1 VCPRALAAAWAGSLG
16 RMSDADDRKQAGS
29 KRPRRTSPSATAQD
43 GEGDP
48 VAEEP
53 QEPRPCMPCHGTGKV
68 ISSLD
73 GHARKV
79 TCPWCRGGGERLT
92 GVDAQE
98 FQQEQAAS
106 KRR

>member
-1 VCPRALAAAWAGSLG
+1 
-16 RMSDADDRKQAGS
+16 MSDADNRKRATA
-29 KRPRRTSPSATAQD
+29 KRPRRGSSPAGDDD

-48 VAEEP
+48 VAEESH
-53 QEPRPCMPCHGTGKV
+53 EPRPCVPCHGTGKV
-68 ISSLD
+68 ISNLD

-98 FQQEQAAS
+98 FEQEQAAL

>member
-1 VCPRALAAAWAGSLG
+1 
-16 RMSDADDRKQAGS
+16 MSDAHDRKQPAAA
-29 KRPRRTSPSATAQD
+29 RPRRASSTSEHD
-43 GEGDP
+43 GEEETAG
-48 VAEEP
+48 AEESH
-53 QEPRPCMPCHGTGKV
+53 EPRVCMPCHGTGKV
-68 ISSLD
+68 ISNLD

-106 KRR
+106 KRH

>member
-1 VCPRALAAAWAGSLG
+1 
-16 RMSDADDRKQAGS
+16 MNDAHDRKQPAAGRARKAS
-29 KRPRRTSPSATAQD
+29 AASEDEGEEETS
-43 GEGDP
+43 G
-48 VAEEP
+48 AEESH
-53 QEPRPCMPCHGTGKV
+53 EPRVCMPCHGTGKV
-68 ISSLD
+68 ISNLD

-106 KRR
+106 KRH

>member
-1 VCPRALAAAWAGSLG
+1 
-16 RMSDADDRKQAGS
+16 MSDAHDRKQPAAGRAHKAS
-29 KRPRRTSPSATAQD
+29 SSSGDGGEKAGPTTEESHDRSAAPPA
-43 GEGDP
+43 EP
-48 VAEEP
+48 VVG
-53 QEPRPCMPCHGTGKV
+53 QRVCVPCHGTGKV
-68 ISSLD
+68 ISNLG

-98 FQQEQAAS
+98 WQREQATL